1 MAMYRGKYVELK
13 KCNALLQSDMDK
25 SEHTGLYRVY
35 RGFPAPT
42 AYQVFITESAGR
54 RYRQSLIISA
64 LKSHRSFMKQT
75 TEKGG

>member
-1 MAMYRGKYVELK
+1 MAMYRGKYCELK

-25 SEHTGLYRVY
+25 YEHIGLY

-54 RYRQSLIISA
+54 RYRQSENLSLEISSVIHEA
-64 LKSHRSFMKQT
+64 DD
-75 TEKGG
+75 

>member
-1 MAMYRGKYVELK
+1 MAMYRGQYYELK
-13 KCNALLQSDMDK
+13 KYKAPLQSSMKK
-25 SEHTGLYRVY
+25 SENSGLY